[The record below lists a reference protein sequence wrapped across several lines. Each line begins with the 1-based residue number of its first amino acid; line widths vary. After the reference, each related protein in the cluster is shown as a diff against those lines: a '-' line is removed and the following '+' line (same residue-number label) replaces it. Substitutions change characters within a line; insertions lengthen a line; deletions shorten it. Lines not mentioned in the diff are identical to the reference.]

1 MFEQSR
7 NRIVQIVGLRLSF
20 PVERHRQDER
30 DPPRD
35 FEVGHCGRLG
45 RGLCPRRR
53 FDRKPLLDR
62 LHDRDQGALGG
73 GRCR

>member
-1 MFEQSR
+1 MIEQSR
-7 NRIVQIVGLRLSF
+7 NRIVEIVGLRLSF
-20 PVERHRQDER
+20 LVERHPQDER
-30 DPPRD
+30 DSPRD

-45 RGLCPRRR
+45 RRGPSRR
-53 FDRKPLLDR
+53 FGRKPLLDR